1 MKNSDNSSGNEQRKL
16 IPYHIIRE
24 SKILKFIDI
33 NVVEEETTYLIRFEV
48 NERSKDSKYI
58 LELPLTYFR
67 IPEKTIEEYQN
78 YLDNKA
84 FFKRNKDVEKEIEQF
99 EDVSKAVNKVKLLLA
114 KLKDKEHFIEIRED
128 QEKLT
133 KMIQKI
139 EKTDRYQ
146 ELVQTYGLFKQP
158 IKNLNAI
165 LLETESEIIYEK
177 IIWHFIFEIILNPS
191 DSNFKNT
198 KIFIEKEINNKKR
211 ETKLKKIKISEEVK
225 EEISNV
231 KIREHIEKSGNFED
245 IIRYPFSKKKV
256 FLHHNTSFRGL
267 WILYGILIPYYFLV
281 SIFFLS
287 KYLVVEN
294 IVIWIIYLIL
304 FVFPILIL
312 AVTSLFI
319 IQVLNRVTNAHNKMM
334 KRGKLKEKFEE
345 KITSFLVKPIGKKK
359 IKEDNIKRKLFLD
372 SISEILYSEIYK
384 FIFRD
389 LDKCIRDY
397 KSFNPVSMDIFLD
410 GDKIFPL
417 GTSYEGF
424 FHKTSIPIHLDS
436 STNKGE
442 FNLKIITKKAIRKN
456 KKNSRMIN
464 SHTFLPKKLIKLRV
478 IIHIV
483 FLVFIISSLFI
494 EILLVPVFFSAILWL
509 GLLNNPIY
517 LFRTR
522 YNYYSS
528 LMTERN
534 EELINIR
541 RYVVNF
547 FNKKKNIYPVTIDLR
562 EDCSYYFLAYAPR
575 FHRIRFAK
583 EMKDILRGLYTKLPT
598 DLSSDIISFNIPRRK
613 KLKKTIEFDID
624 LEIPIAG
631 RIWCWI
637 TGIFVML
644 ILMIISGII
653 YIISIINPLIFV
665 NSFDLSTLRFVLT
678 FLTLL
683 IGFFG
688 REILSDPTKDL
699 HKIGIIL
706 IVISVLTGII
716 FTAPIFITLFY

>member
-1 MKNSDNSSGNEQRKL
+1 MEDSNNTSGSETWKP
-16 IPYHIIRE
+16 IPYHIKRE

-33 NVVEEETTYLIRFEV
+33 NEVEEETSYLIRFEES
-48 NERSKDSKYI
+48 ERSKDSNYK

-67 IPEKTIEEYQN
+67 IPEKTIMEYQN
-78 YLDNKA
+78 YLDVKA
-84 FFKRNKDVEKEIEQF
+84 FFKRNKDLKNYFEEIEDIRVVINEI
-99 EDVSKAVNKVKLLLA
+99 EDFLVNI
-114 KLKDKEHFIEIRED
+114 KDKEDFSEKIEII
-128 QEKLT
+128 EKLLGR
-133 KMIQKI
+133 IQEI
-139 EKTDRYQ
+139 EKTPRYQ
-146 ELVQTYGLFKQP
+146 ELVKQYGLIKRP

-165 LLETESEIIYEK
+165 LLENKSEILFEK
-177 IIWHFIFEIILNPS
+177 IIWHFIFEKIFNLS

-198 KIFIEKEINNKKR
+198 KAFIEKGINNKER

-225 EEISNV
+225 EEISKV

-245 IIRYPFSKKKV
+245 IIRYPFSKKEV
-256 FLHHNTSFRGL
+256 YFNHNTSFKWL
-267 WILYGILIPYYFLV
+267 WFLFGILSPYYVLFF
-281 SIFFLS
+281 IFIFINPI
-287 KYLVVEN
+287 VEEKN
-294 IVIWIIYLIL
+294 IWIIFLIL
-304 FVFPILIL
+304 SLSPLI
-312 AVTSLFI
+312 I
-319 IQVLNRVTNAHNKMM
+319 IEPLKRVTNARNKMM

-345 KITSFLVKPIGKKK
+345 KITSFLIKPVGDEKEP
-359 IKEDNIKRKLFLD
+359 EDNIKRKLFLD
-372 SISEILYSEIYK
+372 SLSEILHNEIYK
-384 FIFRD
+384 FVFRD

-397 KSFNPVSMDIFLD
+397 KSFNPVSMEIFLD
-410 GDKIFPL
+410 GNQIFPL

-424 FHKTSIPIHLDS
+424 FHKTSIPIHSDS
-436 STNKGE
+436 TINKDE
-442 FNLKIITKKAIRKN
+442 FSLKIITKKTIRKN

-464 SHTFLPKKLIKLRV
+464 NRQFLSRKLRKLRV
-478 IIHIV
+478 IIQVSLIA
-483 FLVFIISSLFI
+483 FIISLIFI
-494 EILLVPVFFSAILWL
+494 KISILQIIIFAIAYLGFLINSICFFR
-509 GLLNNPIY
+509 NKYIY
-517 LFRTR
+517 F
-522 YNYYSS
+522 SS
-528 LMTERN
+528 LMIETNKEF
-534 EELINIR
+534 INDMLSIA
-541 RYVVNF
+541 NL
-547 FNKKKNIYPVTIDLR
+547 FNKNKNIYPVTIDLR

-631 RIWCWI
+631 RIWYWI
-637 TGIFVML
+637 IGIFSML
-644 ILMIISGII
+644 LLMIISGII